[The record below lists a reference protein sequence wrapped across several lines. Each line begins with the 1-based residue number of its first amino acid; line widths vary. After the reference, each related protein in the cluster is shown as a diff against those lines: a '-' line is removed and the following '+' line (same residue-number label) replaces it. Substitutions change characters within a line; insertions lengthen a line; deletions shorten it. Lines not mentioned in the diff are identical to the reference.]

1 MPPLYA
7 GSEQLNDL
15 IHFMELCGALSART
29 CRELFNTLKETQLN
43 EWSQPKLNNLLHF
56 TSSASTPGIVEISEL
71 ANIQGGILLN
81 TRRFQSMKSQWVYLQ
96 IFSNLDMINVFFLY
110 ILKSYKEKNLVEW
123 IKAFLN
129 WEKNSL
135 FFFWLFVKMRWWW
148 EIENLYN
155 YWAVEAVTTPQ
166 VCLLS
171 WRWSQVN
178 LLINTEHWQTLED
191 TGCDCLISL

>member
-1 MPPLYA
+1 MR
-7 GSEQLNDL
+7 DL
-15 IHFMELCGALSART
+15 QRIILQPERN
-29 CRELFNTLKETQLN
+29 RELN

-56 TSSASTPGIVEISEL
+56 TSFASTPGKWHCFVEISEL
-71 ANIQGGILLN
+71 ANIQTGILLN

-96 IFSNLDMINVFFLY
+96 IFSNLDMINVFFLF

>member
-56 TSSASTPGIVEISEL
+56 TSCASTPGIVEISEL

-96 IFSNLDMINVFFLY
+96 IFSNLDMITVFFLY

-123 IKAFLN
+123 IKAFSTLKRKKVFFVWLQLRVLSDQQGTFYQIN
-129 WEKNSL
+129 WPG
-135 FFFWLFVKMRWWW
+135 
-148 EIENLYN
+148 ID
-155 YWAVEAVTTPQ
+155 Q
-166 VCLLS
+166 
-171 WRWSQVN
+171 
-178 LLINTEHWQTLED
+178 
-191 TGCDCLISL
+191 